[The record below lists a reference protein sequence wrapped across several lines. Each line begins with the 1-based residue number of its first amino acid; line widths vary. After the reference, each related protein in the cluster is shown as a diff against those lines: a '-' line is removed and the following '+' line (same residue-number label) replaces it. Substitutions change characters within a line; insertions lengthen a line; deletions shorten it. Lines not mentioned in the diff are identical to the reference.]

1 MEVEKLEVWQ
11 AGVELTEKVY
21 KITSK
26 FPESE
31 KYGIVDQ
38 MKRSALSIP
47 SNIAEGKG
55 RNTYKELINALHYSK
70 GYLCE
75 LETQCIIAWKVGY
88 LNDKNMKLLRS
99 MCEQMEKQI
108 NDLIRGMRS
117 KRRNKHD

>member
-1 MEVEKLEVWQ
+1 MEAEKMEVWQ
-11 AGVELTEKVY
+11 TGVELTEKVY
-21 KITSK
+21 KITKK

-31 KYGIVDQ
+31 RYGIVDQ

-55 RNTYKELINALHYSK
+55 RNTSKEFINALHCSK

-88 LNDKNMKLLRS
+88 LNDKNMKVLRN
-99 MCEQMEKQI
+99 MCDEMEKQL
-108 NDLIRGMRS
+108 NDLIRLIRS
-117 KRRNKHD
+117 KRRKH